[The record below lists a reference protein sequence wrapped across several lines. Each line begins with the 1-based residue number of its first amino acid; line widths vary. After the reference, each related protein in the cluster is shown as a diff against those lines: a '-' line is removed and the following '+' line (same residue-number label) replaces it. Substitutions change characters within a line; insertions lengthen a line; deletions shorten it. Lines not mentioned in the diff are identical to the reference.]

1 MQVCAMAWMGKSQG
15 MQLVLASCW
24 HVQAG
29 HIPVLSATA
38 AKTKN
43 KHLFAMKIWGLST
56 EKKKKKYR
64 WKSARSEMKQ
74 RVELLYLDFC
84 LFLKNRCRTHG
95 TNPCVP
101 PALVAGVLPSLGLSL
116 EHSHGCSGSRCGM
129 GGRGCLADQVAAA
142 NSRELHVRKSWL

>member
-1 MQVCAMAWMGKSQG
+1 MQVCAMAWMGRSQG

-56 EKKKKKYR
+56 EKKKKKIQV
-64 WKSARSEMKQ
+64 KECSEWDETEGWIIIF
-74 RVELLYLDFC
+74 RF
-84 LFLKNRCRTHG
+84 LFVLK
-95 TNPCVP
+95 
-101 PALVAGVLPSLGLSL
+101 
-116 EHSHGCSGSRCGM
+116 
-129 GGRGCLADQVAAA
+129 
-142 NSRELHVRKSWL
+142 K